1 MKLILIYRLFFIIAI
16 CLNGYGQNN
25 VILPVTESSIEQ
37 QFITAKDFIKK
48 SDFKSYKKGAELIDQ
63 LEEAVE
69 KSKNIKL
76 ILSFYRQKSLFL
88 FENYDYETALS
99 YIHKSIELLK
109 NNADDRTL
117 GFNYELL
124 GVIKN
129 TQEKFKERD
138 EAFIKAEELLSKSAS
153 KEENIDINFNLSF
166 VYKEYKD
173 WQKVIDYSKTALYLI
188 EETKQNESRRRYLN
202 LFVAE
207 SYLELEDFKMC
218 SEYLK
223 RVEQDSYFL
232 PDQYLLMASYFKIKG
247 DLFNRIGDFKQASS
261 SYNLSSDFY
270 QKMSLLRTNEIKK
283 TLKLTHS
290 LQLKEVENNRIK
302 SEIQLNKVNSNYKNF
317 ILILSAIITSILIFL
332 VFYLYNT
339 SRFRSKVN
347 KILEK
352 NNAEL
357 IEKNAEIKKALSVK
371 NKFLDTIT
379 HELRTPLN
387 TIKGI
392 TYLLKE
398 SDLKQNEKE
407 YVYNLE
413 FSSNYLLGLI
423 NNIIDYDLIEGVS
436 PNQLVNKDYNLK
448 RLILN
453 IISTFKL
460 SNTNNNTFEC
470 EIDSYIPKR
479 LNFDALKLA
488 QILIN
493 LIENSNKYTFN
504 GTIKLD
510 VSLLKIETN
519 TCVIVFKLE
528 DSGIKIPQEI
538 QNYFYSDSVF
548 QTDTVDKEKQEL
560 GIAIIKRNINLYDS
574 KLVFDNSK
582 LIGNG
587 LSFDLN
593 FRKVESIDDTLS
605 LSKFNQDNRLRIL
618 LVEDNKVN
626 QIITKKI
633 LSKLG
638 FSCDVA
644 DDGLIALNKV
654 RANDYS
660 LILMDIMMPVMDG
673 FESSIEISKIKSHIP
688 IIALTAISKDV
699 NKSKFDEANIKEVIT
714 KPVDVD
720 LMKKTIYKY
729 I

>member
-1 MKLILIYRLFFIIAI
+1 MKLIFVYRLFFIIAI

-138 EAFIKAEELLSKSAS
+138 KAFIKAEELLSKSAS

-188 EETKQNESRRRYLN
+188 EETNQNESRRRYLN

-207 SYLELEDFKMC
+207 SYLELEDYKMC

-398 SDLKQNEKE
+398 SNLKQNEKE

-436 PNQLVNKDYNLK
+436 PNQLVIKDYNLK

-460 SNTNNNTFEC
+460 SNTNNNTFDC

-479 LNFDALKLA
+479 LSFDALKLA

-504 GTIKLD
+504 GTIKLY
-510 VSLLKIETN
+510 VSLLRVEVN
-519 TCVIVFKLE
+519 TCIIEFKLE

-548 QTDTVDKEKQEL
+548 QTDTIDKEKHEL
-560 GIAIIKRNINLYDS
+560 GIVIIKRNMNLYES

-582 LIGNG
+582 PIGNE
-587 LSFDLN
+587 LSFVLN
-593 FRKVESIDDTLS
+593 FKLFEETNNTFS
-605 LSKFNQDNRLRIL
+605 LSEINQDSRMHIL

-654 RANDYS
+654 KANDYS

-673 FESSIEISKIKSHIP
+673 FESSKEITKIKPNIP

-699 NKSKFDEANIKEVIT
+699 NKSKFDETNIKEVIT

>member
-1 MKLILIYRLFFIIAI
+1 MKLIFVYRLFFIIAI

-138 EAFIKAEELLSKSAS
+138 KAFIKAEELLSKSAS

-188 EETKQNESRRRYLN
+188 EETNQNESRRRYLN

-207 SYLELEDFKMC
+207 SYLELEDYKMC

-398 SDLKQNEKE
+398 SNLKQNEKE

-436 PNQLVNKDYNLK
+436 PNQLVIKDYNLK

-460 SNTNNNTFEC
+460 SNTNNNTFDC

-479 LNFDALKLA
+479 LSFDALKLA

-504 GTIKLD
+504 GTIKLY
-510 VSLLKIETN
+510 VSLLRVEAN
-519 TCVIVFKLE
+519 TCIIEFKLE

-538 QNYFYSDSVF
+538 QNFFYSDSVF
-548 QTDTVDKEKQEL
+548 QTDTIDKEKHEL
-560 GIAIIKRNINLYDS
+560 GIVIIKRNMNLYES

-582 LIGNG
+582 PIGNE
-587 LSFDLN
+587 LSFVLN
-593 FRKVESIDDTLS
+593 FKLFEETNNTFS
-605 LSKFNQDNRLRIL
+605 LSEINQDSRMHIL

-654 RANDYS
+654 KANDYS

-673 FESSIEISKIKSHIP
+673 FESSKEITKIKPNIP

>member
-247 DLFNRIGDFKQASS
+247 DLFNRKGDFKQASS

-317 ILILSAIITSILIFL
+317 ILILSAFITSILIFL